1 MQCTVE
7 HLSLQL
13 SGRSFMSAYLAEFI
27 GTMVLVLLGN
37 GVCANVNL
45 SRTLGNN
52 SGWIV
57 VTTGWALAVTFAV
70 YLTIAHSGAHINPA
84 VTIALFAT
92 GGFEAALVPGYLIA
106 QMAGAIAGACLVWL
120 AYRPH
125 WKITEDQGN
134 ILGSF
139 CTGPAINDSISNF
152 TTEAIGTFVLVLGVL
167 GLGTPANL
175 LPGTGLKEAA
185 FPCLV
190 GMTVWIIGLALGGPT
205 GYAINPARDL
215 GPRIAHAFL
224 PIKGKG
230 SSNWSYAWIP
240 VAGPIVGGIIAAV
253 VYKALFPQS

>member
-1 MQCTVE
+1 
-7 HLSLQL
+7 
-13 SGRSFMSAYLAEFI
+13 MSPYLAEFI
-27 GTMVLVLLGN
+27 GTMILILLGN

-45 SRTLGNN
+45 NKTLGKD

-84 VTIALFAT
+84 VTIALLVIGSFDI
-92 GGFEAALVPGYLIA
+92 ALVPGYLIA
-106 QMAGAIAGACLVWL
+106 QMAGAITGACLVWL

-125 WKITEDQGN
+125 WDVTDDSAK

-139 CTGPAINDSISNF
+139 STGPAIPDAVSNF
-152 TTEAIGTFVLVLGVL
+152 CTEAIGTFVLVLGVL
-167 GLGTPANL
+167 GLVTPENL
-175 LPGTGLKEAA
+175 LPNTGFKEAVA
-185 FPCLV
+185 PCLV

-224 PIKGKG
+224 PMKNKG

-240 VAGPIVGGIIAAV
+240 VAGPTAGGVAAAL
-253 VYKALFPQS
+253 VYQALFPQT